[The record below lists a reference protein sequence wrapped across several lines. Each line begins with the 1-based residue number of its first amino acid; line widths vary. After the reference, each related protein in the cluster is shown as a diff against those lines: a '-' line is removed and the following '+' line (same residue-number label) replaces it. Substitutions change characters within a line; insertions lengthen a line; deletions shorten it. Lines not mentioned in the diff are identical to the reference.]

1 MPFQIHFQ
9 FIDRKFFK
17 KVQNFNFAIDYLYFL
32 CYTQYILIGGNYGK
46 KKCGRYILVGIVY
59 GN

>member
-1 MPFQIHFQ
+1 MTNNELIDKLILNWFFMPFQIHFQ

-32 CYTQYILIGGNYGK
+32 CYT
-46 KKCGRYILVGIVY
+46 
-59 GN
+59 